1 MKIVSII
8 AALIVGVA
16 ISSPMSAKTYSCSI
30 KPDNSRHFI
39 PRTLL
44 MNIDDRSGD
53 ILVYDD
59 LVKKVTGKPVHGK
72 LSAET
77 GKRITVK
84 WTLHQVYD
92 DYGESSARF
101 FFRATYYKD
110 NGKLIMSSQPGG
122 WDNMFGGQGRCTV
135 TSDATWS
142 NVLANTPVQMFSARG
157 KERFFMAGEGND
169 WVWP

>member
-1 MKIVSII
+1 MIRILTVAFTSFALMAG
-8 AALIVGVA
+8 AAGA
-16 ISSPMSAKTYSCSI
+16 ETYSCRI
-30 KPDNSRHFI
+30 TPDSSSDFI

-101 FFRATYYKD
+101 FFRATYYKG
-110 NGKLIMSSQPGG
+110 NGKLVMSSMPGG
-122 WDNMFGGQGRCTV
+122 WDNMFGGRGKCVV
-135 TSDATWS
+135 TPDENWSAT
-142 NVLANTPVQMFSARG
+142 LENTPVRTFSARG
-157 KERFFMAGEGND
+157 KERFFMAGERDD
-169 WVWP
+169 WIWP